1 MDIQVGDRITYRF
14 IDKDGIFTEIVGSNN
29 LSLTSI
35 HWFKEHLE
43 DKEIEIIKIE
53 RPKYEVVEE
62 NKELLTEEEKEFL
75 IDIIK
80 YYSDVTEIEF
90 GFTTSGIDIYNSQD
104 NIVASMNYPYNLGFQ
119 MVLKNKSYTL
129 KELGLEVIN
138 GG

>member
-1 MDIQVGDRITYRF
+1 MDIQVGDRITYKF

-62 NKELLTEEEKEFL
+62 KKELLTEEEKQFL
-75 IDIIK
+75 RYMCK
-80 YYSDVTEIEF
+80 YYDIKKIAFRGNEM
-90 GFTTSGIDIYNSQD
+90 DIYSKDSENSED
-104 NIVASMNYPYNLGFQ
+104 MIACIDCP
-119 MVLKNKSYTL
+119 KSLTFEGIEDGIL
-129 KELGLEVIN
+129 HISKELGLEEK
-138 GG
+138 

>member
-1 MDIQVGDRITYRF
+1 MDIQVGDRITYKF

-62 NKELLTEEEKEFL
+62 KKELLTEEEKAFLKIFIKIKKDEILAIKRNENDLEITGKEWDNSILTDEFKGL
-75 IDIIK
+75 EMHK
-80 YYSDVTEIEF
+80 
-90 GFTTSGIDIYNSQD
+90 
-104 NIVASMNYPYNLGFQ
+104 L
-119 MVLKNKSYTL
+119 YTL
-129 KELGLEVIN
+129 KELGLEEV
-138 GG
+138 